1 MASSLRIL
9 LADDNC
15 DSVEM
20 LAAVLRYQGHEVR
33 VANDGES
40 ALEAATE
47 FRPQASILDIGM
59 PRMTGHELARRIRQE
74 PWGQNMLLVALS
86 GWGES
91 KDKKLARDAGFD
103 YHITK
108 PADVQALSELLQ
120 QGQRTH

>member
-1 MASSLRIL
+1 MNSPLRIL

-120 QGQRTH
+120 KGQRTH